1 MLAQSLESIFM
12 KASKVDNTQ
21 RAAMQIIKR
30 GKKGKKNLRERNGRS
45 IPHHRF
51 DEGAFQGKKALLLG
65 SELV

>member
-30 GKKGKKNLRERNGRS
+30 GKKEKKNLRERNGRS
-45 IPHHRF
+45 ILCHCF
-51 DEGAFQGKKALLLG
+51 EEGAFQGTKALLLG